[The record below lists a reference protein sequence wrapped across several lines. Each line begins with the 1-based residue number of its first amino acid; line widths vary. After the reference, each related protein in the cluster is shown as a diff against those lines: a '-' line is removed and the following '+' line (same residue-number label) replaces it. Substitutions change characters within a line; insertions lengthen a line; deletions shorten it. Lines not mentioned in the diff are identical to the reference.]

1 MTHPIAVPTLL
12 RISRTDQGRIPES
25 AGWRV
30 LVGSLW
36 TGILVLSALGLR
48 DPMRYSP
55 GLLLQLIRK
64 TLWRVVFALP
74 LVRRREAHLIPW
86 GIAISF
92 IASVAPISMAMG
104 VPMVDSMGLLGRTLR
119 RKWLVKDSPKPS
131 RLSAW
136 KGALRIPAKAAAAL
150 RVT

>member
-1 MTHPIAVPTLL
+1 M
-12 RISRTDQGRIPES
+12 
-25 AGWRV
+25 

-55 GLLLQLIRK
+55 GLLLQLIHK
-64 TLWRVVFALP
+64 TLWRVGFALP

-92 IASVAPISMAMG
+92 IASVGIWPWLIPWAYL
-104 VPMVDSMGLLGRTLR
+104 VGR
-119 RKWLVKDSPKPS
+119 
-131 RLSAW
+131 
-136 KGALRIPAKAAAAL
+136 
-150 RVT
+150 